1 VAAASIAL
9 VGCGGGA
16 SAPASAPASV
26 APVSAVPASAKPA
39 SAAAGSPASAK
50 PAASSAA
57 GASSAAK
64 PSAGGAAAS
73 TSASAAA
80 AGNLKHVKIGA
91 LPTIGNAPIYI
102 AQQKGYFKDE
112 GLEAEIVPFSSGA
125 ESIPPLAAGQ
135 VDAAASITPN
145 AGLVNAVARGLP
157 VRIVADD
164 GTIHQNRNIANILIR
179 KERQPNTGQYI
190 DLATLK
196 KPVKT
201 ASAAVDMVPDAIV
214 KQSLA
219 KAGFHD
225 ADVQYQYLGLPDI
238 NVGLKNGNID
248 LANSGEPLITIAVQ
262 QGLATRWKPMND
274 LYPNM
279 PYSNLLFGP
288 NLREKDK
295 DAGQHFVRAFLRGV
309 RDYEDAV
316 GKNKNRA
323 DIVNIVGQPLKIT
336 PELFDAVEQQGGI
349 AFFDPNGRVSID
361 ALQPMVDFWAQT
373 KALQVPSFDVKTLVD
388 ASFAQAAAQS
398 LGSYS

>member
-1 VAAASIAL
+1 MVAMSNLRRLLAATAGGL
-9 VGCGGGA
+9 LLAACGGG
-16 SAPASAPASV
+16 SATPASAPAFS
-26 APVSAVPASAKPA
+26 APPSQAAAKPSST
-39 SAAAGSPASAK
+39 SAAQKPATSASAK
-50 PAASSAA
+50 PAAS
-57 GASSAAK
+57 GAV
-64 PSAGGAAAS
+64 
-73 TSASAAA
+73 SASASGAA
-80 AGNLKHVKIGA
+80 AGNLKHIKIGA
-91 LPTIGNAPIYI
+91 LPTMGNAPIYI

-112 GLEAEIVPFSSGA
+112 GLDAELVPFSSGA

-164 GTIHQNRNIANILIR
+164 GTIHPNRNIANILIR
-179 KERQPNTGQYI
+179 KELQPTEGQYV

-196 KPVKT
+196 KPIRT

-214 KQSLA
+214 KQTLS
-219 KAGFHD
+219 KAGLRGN
-225 ADVQYQYLGLPDI
+225 DVQYQYLGLPDI
-238 NVGLKNGNID
+238 NLGLKNGNID

-279 PYSNLLFGP
+279 PYSNILFGP

-295 DAGQHFVRAFLRGV
+295 NAGEHFVRAFLRGV

-316 GKNKNRA
+316 SKNKNRA
-323 DIVNIVGQPLKIT
+323 EIINIVGQPLKIT
-336 PELFDAVEQQGGI
+336 PELFDAVEKQGGT
-349 AFFDPNGRVSID
+349 AYFDPNGKVSID
-361 ALQPMVDFWAQT
+361 ALQPIVDYWIQT

-388 ASFAQAAAQS
+388 ASFADAAAKS